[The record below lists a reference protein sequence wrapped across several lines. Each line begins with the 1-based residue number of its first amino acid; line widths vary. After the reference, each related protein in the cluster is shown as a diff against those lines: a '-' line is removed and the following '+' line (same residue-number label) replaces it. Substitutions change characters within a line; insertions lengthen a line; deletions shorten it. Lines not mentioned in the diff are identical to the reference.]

1 MFKLRIVRLISA
13 LLLAALLPA
22 AAGCG
27 PSEAELTKIKTQG
40 DRYLAQ
46 GLDPEG
52 YSKADIEKMS
62 DREQYE
68 LFKKRYERTYNV
80 AGDIMTIAAG
90 PEQEWEVTYFGYYPD
105 SGDLGQNPVPRGAR
119 PEDTYTFGPT
129 IIAQFDE
136 PFDYKAVVEKVQA
149 WMIEQDFN
157 TSNIGN
163 AHVPGDSLRVDGLTQ
178 DGIQTWFTA
187 TSKNVMGVNIF
198 AGPYW
203 GDPSKLL
210 RLLANSPD
218 DLDEQYRFILPYEHL
233 PFPAFR
239 GDNP

>member
-1 MFKLRIVRLISA
+1 MSVVKKWLRAGIS
-13 LLLAALLPA
+13 LLLVILLGVFA
-22 AAGCG
+22 TACG
-27 PSEAELTKIKTQG
+27 VSEEELSKYKTQG

-68 LFKKRYERTYNV
+68 LFKKRYERAYEV

-129 IIAQFDE
+129 IIAVFDE
-136 PFDYKAVVEKVQA
+136 SIDYEAVVEKVRA
-149 WMIEQDFN
+149 WMIEQGFN
-157 TSNIGN
+157 TSN
-163 AHVPGDSLRVDGLTQ
+163 VGDALHGGLQVNGLTQ
-178 DGIQTWFTA
+178 DGIQTWFMVDEDYMSIDA
-187 TSKNVMGVNIF
+187 F

-203 GDPSKLL
+203 GDSKKLL
-210 RLLANSPD
+210 RLLGSSPD
-218 DLDEQYRFILPYEHL
+218 DLDEQYRFILPYEFL
-233 PFPAFR
+233 PFPEFS
-239 GDNP
+239 GDKAY